1 MTGIRS
7 WTADVTAF
15 VMVVKIERKGGS
27 TMNAEKAAHASR
39 DQLNLVLSFFPRVE
53 SKSSVLLAI
62 DTSMLGFLAAK
73 APRLQEFST
82 WTGLAAIL
90 TVLLL
95 SASIVL
101 LYRGA
106 FPQLSGGHGSL
117 IYFREIAN
125 RTEHRFV
132 EEFRA
137 QSEEQYVNDVLGQA
151 WRNSE
156 ILRTKF
162 DCLKHAFTFMALAIL
177 PWLTTIVLFATRPA
191 SN

>member
-1 MTGIRS
+1 
-7 WTADVTAF
+7 
-15 VMVVKIERKGGS
+15 
-27 TMNAEKAAHASR
+27 MNTEKAAHAR

-62 DTSMLGFLAAK
+62 DTSMLGFLATK
-73 APRLQEFST
+73 APRWQGCST
-82 WTGLAAIL
+82 WMAVAATL

-95 SASIVL
+95 SASIVM

-132 EEFRA
+132 EEFKA
-137 QSEEQYVNDVLGQA
+137 QTDEQYVNDLLGQA

-162 DCLKHAFTFMALAIL
+162 DCLKHAFAFMALAIL
-177 PWLTTIVLFATRPA
+177 PWLTTIVLFATRPT
-191 SN
+191 NN

>member
-1 MTGIRS
+1 
-7 WTADVTAF
+7 
-15 VMVVKIERKGGS
+15 
-27 TMNAEKAAHASR
+27 MNAEKAAHASR

-73 APRLQEFST
+73 APRWQEFST
-82 WTGLAAIL
+82 WMAVAAIL

-95 SASIVL
+95 SASIVM

-132 EEFRA
+132 EEFKA
-137 QSEEQYVNDVLGQA
+137 QSDEQYVNDLLGQA

-156 ILRTKF
+156 ILCVKF
-162 DCLKHAFTFMALAIL
+162 DCLKRAFAFMALAIL
-177 PWLTTIVLFATRPA
+177 PWLTTVVLFATRPA

>member
-1 MTGIRS
+1 
-7 WTADVTAF
+7 
-15 VMVVKIERKGGS
+15 
-27 TMNAEKAAHASR
+27 MNAEKVTQASR
-39 DQLNLVLSFFPRVE
+39 EQLNLVLSFFPRAE

-73 APRLQEFST
+73 APKWQEFSVCIAVT
-82 WTGLAAIL
+82 AIL
-90 TVLLL
+90 TLLL
-95 SASIVL
+95 LGASIVT

-132 EEFRA
+132 EEFKS
-137 QSEEQYVNDVLGQA
+137 QSDEQYANDLLGQA

-177 PWLTTIVLFATRPA
+177 PWLVTVVLFATRPGGH
-191 SN
+191 NN